1 MSRHAYGDG
10 WNFWVVKYLRQMR
23 HDFAL
28 PVAVIILL
36 VIEFIIFR
44 SFLGQRHYSP
54 QWRATVPNAVVIVLL
69 RTCPAGSLP
78 VIDCIRVRYYI
89 FFRIVQNAHI
99 GRCTVAVDKRYGD
112 QLFGLF
118 CDFVVIAVR
127 IAIKAN
133 RK

>member
-54 QWRATVPNAVVIVLL
+54 QWPWCLIFMSVLCGGGTTL
-69 RTCPAGSLP
+69 CVG
-78 VIDCIRVRYYI
+78 DRVRRDVV
-89 FFRIVQNAHI
+89 FDRWHAAGTFALH
-99 GRCTVAVDKRYGD
+99 
-112 QLFGLF
+112 GLF
-118 CDFVVIAVR
+118 PDGCECAVPR
-127 IAIKAN
+127 FRAEPSADL
-133 RK
+133 RGARRAAACPSG